1 MNGCVNFILA
11 QPFIVYSY
19 FLPRISEQANDIYE
33 YQDFGAPL
41 WKEKLSAWLTE
52 EFGNCPLY
60 QCLNHKENLRINKT
74 NKINKTMRNIAFLL
88 LLLLTLPLHAAEE
101 DMTLTTPTGNI
112 YGKLLLPQGEQPCP
126 VVLLIAGS
134 GPTDMNGNT
143 IGSDYNNNSLLYLA
157 QELAKE
163 GIATLRYDKRGI
175 GKSTGAGASE
185 EELRFEHYIDDA
197 VLWCELLAG
206 DKRFTHITIAGHSE
220 GSLIGMVASNKSD
233 KVSSY
238 ISIAGSGTPA
248 YTLIEE
254 QLGKQSPAL
263 QAEAER
269 INNCLRRGETMDDV
283 PPYLKA
289 IYRKSVQPYLI
300 SWFQYDPAKEITKL
314 KIPVLILQGD
324 KDIQVS
330 TRESQKLFMAR
341 MFSSYYI
348 IENMNHVLKHC
359 ESENMLTQLETYK
372 SPSFPVKPE
381 LIERITRF
389 IKQ

>member
-1 MNGCVNFILA
+1 MKMNGCVNFILA

-60 QCLNHKENLRINKT
+60 HCLNHKENLRI

-185 EELRFEHYIDDA
+185 EELRFEYYIDDA

-348 IENMNHVLKHC
+348 IKNMNHVLKHC